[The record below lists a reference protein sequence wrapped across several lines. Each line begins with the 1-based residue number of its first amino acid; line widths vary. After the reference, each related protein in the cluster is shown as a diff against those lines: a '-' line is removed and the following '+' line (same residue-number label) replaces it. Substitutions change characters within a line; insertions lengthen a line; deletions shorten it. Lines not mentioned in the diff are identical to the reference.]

1 MLHKIRSDEARL
13 GMFVHALDGSWF
25 DHPFVRSSF
34 LLTPR
39 TLQMLRDS
47 DIDSVIIDDARGL
60 GLSAGSPLPSA
71 EPLPPQPETLA
82 PETLTPEP
90 GRNAARQSVPR
101 AFLSHEP
108 TDMARERKRAVQI
121 VARSKTAII
130 SAFDDMR
137 LGNVVRADQLTPL
150 VDEIS
155 ASMARNPFALTSV
168 TQLKARHE
176 YTYLHSVAVCALMIN
191 FARHLEL
198 DPQQVEDLGVAGLLH
213 DVGKVAVSDEILNKP
228 GALSKDEMRS
238 VRGHPV
244 AGHRLLASS
253 PGAPDLALELCLRHH
268 EKVDGTGYP
277 GRLSGDELS
286 LSARMGAICDVYDA
300 VTSNRPY
307 KDAWT
312 PCEALTQM
320 QQWKGHFDPALLDRF
335 ADSLGIYAVGT
346 LVRLSTGELGVVVG
360 SAGEADEDVV
370 VRAFFDCE
378 TLSEIE
384 PIDRAVAPSAEHPRI
399 IGRDSPSFWRFH
411 DWDVLR
417 FRILAGDDAAS
428 PDQPIGPRGAKS

>member
-25 DHPFVRSSF
+25 NHPFVRSSF

-60 GLSAGSPLPSA
+60 GLPAGSPLPSA

-82 PETLTPEP
+82 PET

-108 TDMARERKRAVQI
+108 TDMARERKRAIQI

-130 SAFDDMR
+130 SAFDEMR

-176 YTYLHSVAVCALMIN
+176 YTYLHSVAVCALMISLG
-191 FARHLEL
+191 RRLKL
-198 DPQQVEDLGVAGLLH
+198 DESLIRDIGLAGLLH
-213 DVGKVAVSDEILNKP
+213 DIGKARIPQHLLDKP
-228 GALSKDEMRS
+228 GPLTDAEFAIVRTHTERGYRMLRRCEGVPEIALDVCRHHHEQVGGAGYPDRLGGPALSI
-238 VRGHPV
+238 
-244 AGHRLLASS
+244 
-253 PGAPDLALELCLRHH
+253 
-268 EKVDGTGYP
+268 Y
-277 GRLSGDELS
+277 
-286 LSARMGAICDVYDA
+286 ARMGAICDVYDA
-300 VTSNRPY
+300 VTSIRAY
-307 KDAWT
+307 KDPWS
-312 PCEALTQM
+312 PGEALRWM
-320 QQWKGHFDPALLDRF
+320 QSSDQHFDQEILEAF
-335 ADSLGIYAVGT
+335 AACIGIYPIGG
-346 LVRLSTGELGVVVG
+346 LVRLRSDRLAVVLDSNTANPMAPPVRVFFCAIKRRPLPPEHCG
-360 SAGEADEDVV
+360 PGRDE
-370 VRAFFDCE
+370 
-378 TLSEIE
+378 
-384 PIDRAVAPSAEHPRI
+384 I
-399 IGRDSPSFWRFH
+399 IGIERPDRWGFD
-411 DWDVLR
+411 DWPHLR
-417 FRILAGDDAAS
+417 AELMAAH
-428 PDQPIGPRGAKS
+428 